1 MRALVAIVAACVIV
15 GASAGT
21 SIGPA
26 SIQHVR
32 ELLSGIFDDVGA
44 ILNSFNGGPNDP
56 ASPVTNATAL
66 NNDVARLNAASGKAQ
81 DLAAELQRIKDQAS
95 SDDR

>member
-1 MRALVAIVAACVIV
+1 MRAFLAIVAAGIIV
-15 GASAGT
+15 GASTGT

-26 SIQHVR
+26 SMQHVR

-44 ILNSFNGGPNDP
+44 ILNSFNEGPGDP

-66 NNDVARLNAASGKAQ
+66 NNDVARLNSASGKAQ
-81 DLAAELQRIKDQAS
+81 DLAVELQRIKDQAS
-95 SDDR
+95 ADDR